1 MRFLGTVYQE
11 NNIIFKAINRACAI
25 YSGDAKSLPN
35 ILLAGLIFH
44 FFITMKP
51 HANRF
56 INSASKGTFSVY
68 IIHQV
73 PAFYPLL
80 WPTFFNSKAWLPE
93 HNVLYV
99 IFVVIAV
106 FTVCSIID
114 IPRRKL
120 LEPAFS
126 KTKLF
131 NFVSNQIEKIYN

>member
-1 MRFLGTVYQE
+1 M
-11 NNIIFKAINRACAI
+11 FKVLRRAVGI
-25 YSGDAKSLPN
+25 YGSDIKSAPN
-35 ILLAGLIFH
+35 ILLAGLVFH

-51 HANRF
+51 RASRF

-73 PAFYPLL
+73 PAFFPLM
-80 WPTFFNSKAWLPE
+80 WPTFFNSEAWLPE

-99 IFVVIAV
+99 IFVVVMV
-106 FTVCSIID
+106 FTVCSVID
-114 IPRRKL
+114 IPRRKW

-131 NFVSNQIEKIYN
+131 NFVSNQIEKIYS